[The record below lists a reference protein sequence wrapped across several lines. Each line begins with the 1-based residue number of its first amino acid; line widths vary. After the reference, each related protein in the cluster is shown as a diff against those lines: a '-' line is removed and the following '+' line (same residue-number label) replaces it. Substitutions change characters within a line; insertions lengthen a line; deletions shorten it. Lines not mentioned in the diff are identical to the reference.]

1 MGGRVILLHGA
12 SSAGKSSIARAAQ
25 ERLDTPFL
33 HLSIDHLR
41 ESGVL
46 PLARFGNGD
55 FAWPDHREAFFRGFH
70 AALPAFA
77 GAGNDLLVEHIVET
91 PAWLG
96 ALVQLLGAFDVFF
109 VSVDCPLAELERRE
123 RQRGDRPAG
132 EARRDFESL
141 SLDARYDLELDGTV
155 PPEDNAERLIAAWR
169 GRSGPSSF
177 ELMTPNRLC
186 C

>member
-25 ERLDTPFL
+25 ARLDTPFL

-41 ESGVL
+41 DAGVL
-46 PLARFGNGD
+46 PLERFRAGD
-55 FAWPDHREAFFRGFH
+55 FAWAEHREPFLRGFH
-70 AALPAFA
+70 ASLPAFA

-96 ALVQLLGAFDVFF
+96 ALVQLLAAFDVFF
-109 VSVDCPLAELERRE
+109 VEVYCPLPELERRE
-123 RQRGDRPAG
+123 RERGDRPPG
-132 EARRDFESL
+132 DARRDFETL
-141 SLDARYDLELDGTV
+141 SLDARYDLELDGTD
-155 PPEDNAERLIAAWR
+155 PPERNAERLIEAWR
-169 GRSGPSSF
+169 RRSGPSAF
-177 ELMTPNRLC
+177 ELMTPNRQC